1 MSQSPPSKQVSVCL
15 PFRPSPYVQVR
26 HAQLLAQLHVSKG
39 SYGEAATVLYALAMR
54 KSGPGDLGVTLQQRL
69 EHLRAAALQVLAL

>member
-1 MSQSPPSKQVSVCL
+1 MSD
-15 PFRPSPYVQVR
+15 PSPGQLPHHPKHVRGWFGLQVK

-54 KSGPGDLGVTLQQRL
+54 KSGAGDSAVSLQQRL
-69 EHLRAAALQVLAL
+69 EHLRAATLQAPP